1 MRHRVKG
8 RKFNRTESHR
18 KALMKALATSL
29 FRHKRIKTT
38 LAKAKEAR
46 SFAETLI
53 TKARRNDLHSRR
65 QVISALQNKDAANEL
80 FGDIVQKV
88 GDRPGGYTRVVKL
101 GNRKGDAAEM
111 AILELVDYNEVMRAK
126 EEEKKEQKEVKK
138 AKKKEK
144 EKEEAPE
151 VEEAKVVEEET
162 AEEKPKKK
170 AVKKKKDE
178 DEKKSKEKPKKK
190 SAKKTKSE
198 DASEK
203 KGTKKKKK

>member
-18 KALMKALATSL
+18 KALMQALATSL

-65 QVISALQNKDAANEL
+65 QVISALQDKNAANEL
-80 FGDIVQKV
+80 FGDILQKV

-111 AILELVDYNEVMRAK
+111 AILELVDYNEVIRAK

-144 EKEEAPE
+144 EEPE
-151 VEEAKVVEEET
+151 VEDAKVVEES

-170 AVKKKKDE
+170 GRKKKE
-178 DEKKSKEKPKKK
+178 EESSEEKPKKK
-190 SAKKTKSE
+190 SAAKKKKEEKPEEKPKKKS
-198 DASEK
+198 
-203 KGTKKKKK
+203 TKKKKG